1 MEIATTEAL
10 HAGIDPTHWAAL
22 PKAALILAG
31 IGPTRP
37 GESLAKWLKT
47 LGGGLDLT
55 LFSALPKG
63 SGMGTSSILG
73 AAVLACLARVRGE
86 APDLQRLYSLTSTL
100 EQRMK
105 TGGGWQDQIG
115 GLVPG
120 LKRIL
125 TAPGPDQTPKLRP
138 LFLEHT
144 WRSRLLLYF
153 TGQKRMARGI
163 LENVVWRYLQRDPQ
177 TAEILGRLR
186 RGAMDMTRAM
196 EAADFDAFTQ
206 GVEDY
211 WSLKK
216 RIDPGSTNAGI
227 EAILERTKRWTAARL
242 LPGAGG
248 GGFILFVAKDVRD
261 VQKIR
266 RELETRPASPQARF
280 FDFDI
285 DPYGL
290 RVSVL

>member
-1 MEIATTEAL
+1 
-10 HAGIDPTHWAAL
+10 
-22 PKAALILAG
+22 
-31 IGPTRP
+31 
-37 GESLAKWLKT
+37 
-47 LGGGLDLT
+47 
-55 LFSALPKG
+55 
-63 SGMGTSSILG
+63 
-73 AAVLACLARVRGE
+73 
-86 APDLQRLYSLTSTL
+86 
-100 EQRMK
+100 
-105 TGGGWQDQIG
+105 
-115 GLVPG
+115 
-120 LKRIL
+120 
-125 TAPGPDQTPKLRP
+125 
-138 LFLEHT
+138 
-144 WRSRLLLYF
+144 
-153 TGQKRMARGI
+153 MARGI